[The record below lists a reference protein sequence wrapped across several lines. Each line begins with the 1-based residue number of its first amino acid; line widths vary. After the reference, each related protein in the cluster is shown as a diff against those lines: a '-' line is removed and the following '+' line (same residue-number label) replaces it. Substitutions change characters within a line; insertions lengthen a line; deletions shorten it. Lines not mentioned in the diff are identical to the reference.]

1 MNDGPVLVTGAS
13 GFVGRYLLEQL
24 RTTHSEVVGWSRSPV
39 AAELAGAAAWQR
51 VDVTKREQVR
61 SALRDLQPRQ
71 VYHFAGATHVGRS
84 WTMPAETLEANVLAT
99 HHLLDGLGR
108 AGVRAR
114 VLISGSATVYAPSTV
129 PLAETAPLAP
139 DSPYGLSKLAQEML
153 SVRAA
158 AEDGIDVVVT
168 RSFNHT
174 GPGQPPSFVAPSFAR
189 QIARIERGLQEP
201 VLKVGNLDALRDL
214 TDVRDVVRAYTALM
228 TSGTTGEIYNVASG
242 IGRPIRAILDTL
254 VAAATVPV
262 RVEVDPDRVRT
273 IDTSALIGD
282 ASKLRTLTGWT
293 PLIAFERMMSDLLTY
308 WRANSPGK

>member
-13 GFVGRYLLEQL
+13 GFVGRHLLEQL
-24 RTTHSEVVGWSRSPV
+24 RSTHDVVGWSRSPV
-39 AAELAGAAAWQR
+39 ATELAGVASWQQ

-61 SALRDLQPRQ
+61 SALRELRPRQ
-71 VYHFAGATHVGRS
+71 IYHFAGATQVDRS
-84 WTMPAETLEANVLAT
+84 WTMPAEALETNVLAT
-99 HHLLDGLGR
+99 HHLLDALGR
-108 AGVRAR
+108 TGVAAR

-129 PLAETAPLAP
+129 PLAETSPAVPRN
-139 DSPYGLSKLAQEML
+139 PYGLSKLAQEML

-158 AEDGIDVVVT
+158 AEDGIDVVIT

-174 GPGQPPSFVAPSFAR
+174 GPGQPESFVAPSIAR

-214 TDVRDVVRAYTALM
+214 TDVRDVVRAYTGLM
-228 TSGTTGEIYNVASG
+228 TSGVTGEIYNVASG
-242 IGRPIRAILDTL
+242 VGRSIRSILDTL

-262 RVEVDPDRVRT
+262 RVEVEPARVRK

-282 ASKLRTLTGWT
+282 ASKLRALTGWT
-293 PLIAFERMMSDLLTY
+293 PLIPFEQTVTDLLTY
-308 WRANSPGK
+308 WRAHTVAT

>member
-1 MNDGPVLVTGAS
+1 MNDRPVLVTGAS
-13 GFVGRYLLEQL
+13 GFVGRYLLEEL
-24 RTTHSEVVGWSRSPV
+24 RTAHGAVVGWSRAPV
-39 AAELAGAAAWQR
+39 AADLAGAAVWQC
-51 VDVTKREQVR
+51 VDLTKREQVR

-71 VYHFAGATHVGRS
+71 VYHLAGATHVPRS
-84 WTMPAETLEANVLAT
+84 WARPAETLEANVLAT

-114 VLISGSATVYAPSTV
+114 VLISGSATVYAPSTI

-139 DSPYGLSKLAQEML
+139 DNPYGLSKLAQEML

-158 AEDGIDVVVT
+158 TEDGVDVVVT

-174 GPGQPPSFVAPSFAR
+174 GPGQPPTFVAPSFAR
-189 QIARIERGLQEP
+189 QLARIERGLQEP

-228 TSGTTGEIYNVASG
+228 ASGATGEVYNVASG
-242 IGRPIRAILDTL
+242 MGRSIRAIVDTL

-262 RVEVDPDRVRT
+262 RVEIDPARVRT
-273 IDTSALIGD
+273 IDAPALIGD
-282 ASKLRTLTGWT
+282 ASKLRALTGWT
-293 PLIAFERMMSDLLTY
+293 PRIPFERMVSDLLTY
-308 WRANSPGK
+308 WRDNTTGH